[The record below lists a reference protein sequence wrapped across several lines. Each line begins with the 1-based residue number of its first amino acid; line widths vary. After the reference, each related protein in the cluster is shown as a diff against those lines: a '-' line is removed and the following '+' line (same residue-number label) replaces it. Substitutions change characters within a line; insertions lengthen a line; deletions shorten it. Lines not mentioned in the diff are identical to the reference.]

1 MGTLR
6 KPMPN
11 SDTEDVL
18 SVQHDKDELLKNI
31 KQLVSI
37 GISLSAEKNTERLL
51 EYILISAQ
59 DLTNA
64 DGGTLYLL
72 NDDDKLSFEMMRT
85 RSLDITLGGPT
96 HNAVQLKPIP
106 LFDKQGEPNNRTI
119 AAFAALT
126 GEVVNIEDA
135 YSAQGFNFEG
145 TKEYD
150 KKNGYHSKSFLTLPM
165 KNHDNQII
173 GVLQLI
179 NAIDTRSGEV
189 IKFSDDSQRLAESF
203 ASQAAVA
210 LTNHQLLDDLRTL
223 LERFIEVIAGAI
235 DEKSPY
241 TGGHCRR
248 VPEIAV
254 MLAKAVHRADKGV
267 FADLHF
273 SDQEMYELK
282 IAALMHDCGKIT
294 TPIHVVDKATK
305 LETIYDRIK
314 LVETRFALLKREAE
328 INLLQEVMSS
338 TDKEQEA
345 LRKNHEELLA
355 TFSEELDFLR
365 HTNIGGEY
373 MAEEKQQ
380 RIHEIAKRRYRDFND
395 EWQPLLTEDEVYN
408 LCIAKGTL
416 TAEERD
422 VINYHMQSTINM
434 LEKLPF
440 PKQLKNVPEIAGGHH
455 ETMDGKGYPRGL
467 TREQMSVQARIM
479 GIADIF
485 EALTAA
491 DRPYKK
497 AMPISQALEILG
509 NMKLESHIDPDLFDV
524 FLHEKV
530 YEEYARGFLKEEQID
545 DFNEAELP
553 GFNKLN

>member
-1 MGTLR
+1 MDILR
-6 KPMPN
+6 KPMLN
-11 SDTEDVL
+11 SDTENVL
-18 SVQHDKDELLKNI
+18 DEQQDKDELLNSI
-31 KQLVSI
+31 KQLVNI
-37 GISLSAEKNTERLL
+37 GISLSAEKDTERLL
-51 EYILISAQ
+51 EHILISAQ

-72 NDDDKLSFEMMRT
+72 SDDDKLTFEMMRT
-85 RSLDITLGGPT
+85 RSLGIALGGPT
-96 HNAVQLKPIP
+96 HSAVQLTPIP
-106 LFDKQGEPNNRTI
+106 LFDNKGKPNNKTI

-126 GEVVNIEDA
+126 GDVINIKDA
-135 YSAQGFNFEG
+135 YSARGFNFEG

-150 KKNGYHSKSFLTLPM
+150 KKTGYHSKSFLTLPM

-179 NAIDTRSGEV
+179 NAIDAPSGEV
-189 IKFSDDSQRLAESF
+189 ITFSANSQRLAESF

-210 LTNHQLLDDLRTL
+210 LTNHQLLNDLRTL

-267 FADLHF
+267 FTDLRF

-305 LETIYDRIK
+305 LETIFDRIK
-314 LVETRFALLKREAE
+314 LIETRFALLKREAE
-328 INLLQEVMSS
+328 IHLLQEVMSS

-345 LRKNHEELLA
+345 LRKKHEELLN
-355 TFSEELDFLR
+355 TLDKEFNFLR

-380 RIHEIAKRRYRDFND
+380 RVHEIAKRQYRDING
-395 EWQPLLTEDEVYN
+395 EWQPLLTEEEVYN

-416 TAEERD
+416 TSEERD

-467 TREQMSVQARIM
+467 TRDQMSVQARIM

-497 AMPISQALEILG
+497 AMTISQALKILG

-530 YEEYARGFLKEEQID
+530 YEEYARDFLKEEQID
-545 DFNEAELP
+545 SFDETELP